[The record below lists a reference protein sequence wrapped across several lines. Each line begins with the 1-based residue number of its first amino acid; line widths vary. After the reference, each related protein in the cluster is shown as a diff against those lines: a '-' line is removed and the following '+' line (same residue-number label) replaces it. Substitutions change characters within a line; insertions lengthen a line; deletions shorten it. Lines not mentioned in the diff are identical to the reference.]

1 MNEKFKLLLFIDDD
15 VATNFYHK
23 IIVNSSGVCEKHV
36 FFEKAKDALDYFN
49 SVENNNQIPDII
61 FLDINMPRIDGW
73 TFLNLFSDIPLE
85 RHPRIIMLTTS
96 LSTIERERA
105 NNHPQVYKL
114 LHKSLT
120 EEHLH
125 ELRSALLSVA

>member
-1 MNEKFKLLLFIDDD
+1 MNNKFKLLLFIDDD

-23 IIVNSSGVCEKHV
+23 IIVNSSGVCEKHI
-36 FFEKAKDALDYFN
+36 FFEKAKDALNYFN
-49 SVENNNQIPDII
+49 SIEDDSQIPDVV

-73 TFLNLFSDIPLE
+73 TFLNLFSEVKLE
-85 RHPRIIMLTTS
+85 RNPKIIMLTTS

-105 NNHPQVYKL
+105 NNHSQVYKL

-120 EEHLH
+120 EEHLY
-125 ELRSALLSVA
+125 ELRDELLSVV

>member
-1 MNEKFKLLLFIDDD
+1 MNDKFKLLLFIDDD

-23 IIVNSSGVCEKHV
+23 IIVNSSGVCEKHI
-36 FFEKAKDALDYFN
+36 FFEKAKDALDYFESIESN
-49 SVENNNQIPDII
+49 AQIPDII

-73 TFLNLFSDIPLE
+73 TFLNMFAEIQLNKQ
-85 RHPRIIMLTTS
+85 PRIVMLTTS

-105 NNHPQVYKL
+105 NNHAQVYKL

-120 EEHLH
+120 EENLY
-125 ELRSALLSVA
+125 ELRNELLSVA